1 MSPQARYF
9 PRRPGDQ
16 LWTYILTRLR
26 APVPGSCGGNGFDT
40 FCPCSLLLASEHRHR
55 WRPRWLGV
63 CEPGTGSWHGP
74 GAAAQRCHAGPGCSC
89 PDALGRGFPLT
100 VLDLQAL
107 GKSAKRAGFL
117 GGGGWRGGSDS
128 GRTGAASAHPHG
140 TGWPG
145 ECAWARARRAEAEVR
160 RKVLPGTQEP
170 APHRQPQA
178 GGLCGG
184 LGGLGLHLG
193 DYPGFESVMRCGG
206 DVTRE
211 TVPGWG
217 ARGHGA
223 RIRGADCSLAVDLTC
238 SWRPQPVCGTP
249 GTRFRP
255 L

>member
-1 MSPQARYF
+1 MTLSVHAPYFSPLSTDTGGGRAGSGSVSRAQA
-9 PRRPGDQ
+9 
-16 LWTYILTRLR
+16 
-26 APVPGSCGGNGFDT
+26 A
-40 FCPCSLLLASEHRHR
+40 
-55 WRPRWLGV
+55 
-63 CEPGTGSWHGP
+63 GTGPGP
-74 GAAAQRCHAGPGCSC
+74 RLSDVTQGLAAAVRMPWGGGSRSRCWICRPLANP
-89 PDALGRGFPLT
+89 PRG
-100 VLDLQAL
+100 LD
-107 GKSAKRAGFL
+107 FL